1 MFEFLRSYFV
11 VASRTV
17 RPGQVYKVAAT
28 VYSSKHPITVRAS
41 IQNNGVEVAADSQ
54 NVKKGI
60 PEVLLMRVCIFNAK
74 QYRFIRTTIT
84 KPNIISSSLTDS
96 TNQRH
101 WSL

>member
-1 MFEFLRSYFV
+1 M

-28 VYSSKHPITVRAS
+28 VYSSKHPITVRTS

-60 PEVLLMRVCIFNAK
+60 PEVLLMKVSILE
-74 QYRFIRTTIT
+74 T
-84 KPNIISSSLTDS
+84 
-96 TNQRH
+96 RH
-101 WSL
+101 GQLSEWQS

>member
-1 MFEFLRSYFV
+1 MFKFLRSYFV

-60 PEVLLMRVCIFNAK
+60 PEVLLMRVRIFTATK
-74 QYRFIRTTIT
+74 YRLVRTTIT
-84 KPNIISSSLTDS
+84 KLNILSSFLPDS